1 MTAAPQ
7 GPDLSFLNEEEA
19 RAIFQVLQRDAELR
33 RVEKDRVSK
42 LLKRKKSEKGLQGV
56 TGEWFEEIKRRK
68 YQNYIDVN
76 RMLKP
81 PLEHQLRKS
90 KNTISHYKPVCYIV
104 CPKMSKLDLPD
115 IKDHKEI
122 KMSSRT
128 NPQAQKNTSASFL
141 GFRSPFAWLSSFR
154 RSRKTQSQKQPR
166 YDSSA
171 SPPSKVEEMATAEM
185 CNSPMSTE
193 TSGQSF
199 DTNQNETVE
208 KSTLEWNEQLE
219 KEIFSVLSDLDD
231 QLAQEQAQDP
241 LDRIISTSSASNV
254 QSSSA
259 FPTSKRQTVGRGQQR
274 NDWSDVPSTFF
285 PDGMRTL
292 RAKDEHKIFIR
303 PRKLQSAYINWHQ
316 AAFQEDCSYGDAVEG
331 NPRLHRRRLSAVSF
345 GRSSEG
351 SLYPPSV
358 THNSGFRHKACMNR
372 DTAGRSYSVCSLRR
386 CPSSVSSDQL
396 SASSLQHPLARES
409 KNGFVPRFGRQNP
422 KRIPLSSIVWN
433 NTPDSSE
440 QAPETMFRTQSLMEF
455 HATDH
460 GRYPSSLQETKKYPS
475 YHSKHHYRRSI
486 SSSNCFSRV
495 SCPDKATSPLPFDNW
510 ENYPV
515 YKSEN
520 NLSRSFY
527 RDTSCHGKLYANQKN
542 SYGRKD
548 SYPSWT
554 DIPQCYSDEVF
565 ISPDAS
571 FEAFM
576 ANLNDQQ
583 WAHAKNAKFG
593 SQRLQNDFHVY
604 SPENTSIKRMT
615 RSANRNFSEFTEG
628 CQPWLS
634 CTSSVSSSGI
644 RTDESVFP
652 NSKNQPEP
660 TRLNRNSVVVTQR
673 STKADFAHLEK
684 AEGVKQ
690 ADEDTLL
697 PSVPQQAD
705 ASYINARSFSP
716 NSPASAMWQ
725 RDVSLYSTMTSKRQA
740 QATARGDTAKI
751 YTSNGD
757 KRNVEMKE
765 NDCPPNSAFSQHPC
779 ILPGDGSRKEPF
791 LPSQK
796 EGEHNLHYAAQ
807 RESSKQD
814 SWSAEA
820 LNKATPK
827 RHSSLLNVTSALS
840 TEKLANCQGMLSCP
854 PELSSSFSQNSPQ
867 ALSHKDNAKCLGTL
881 TSSSV
886 NSPVTESQAEGGTTA
901 EVSRTSVSKE
911 VSQKTL
917 QNASTLVTK
926 DYNGQFTTSSPRNGN
941 SGNIYMC
948 GFDGEPNTSENSLS
962 YFCLEKGTEKMRSTS
977 PCIRRFHKQDSSPRH
992 SSSCSTTG
1000 SPGRNSSKSSDPLVI
1015 YYTLPRKSASI
1026 AGSIMS
1032 ETPISLPRESRA
1044 YDCLRSETLH
1054 RADTCYSNQRDVS
1067 CLDPKCSFLTSA
1079 SLNAATTKKDYHSPL
1094 SKNSNDSVSSSTSVD
1109 LTDRCKHLSR
1119 RESSVFSDYKEGGN
1133 FLQKYKTTSTF
1144 TVCVDEDHVKYHEL
1158 VSIYYTLP
1166 RRHSKTFC
1174 SLFRDNS
1181 EDADLP
1187 CPKETAQSPRIQ
1199 NKKNEGHVSLANV
1212 FFPTTSEKEV
1222 SSYSPDQ
1229 VSSVLV
1235 TPQNLRTA
1243 VDSEEENSHLSPS
1256 SEKSVSVVP
1265 NRKDNSAC
1273 LPLAENLLSDV
1284 VTKEI
1289 SFGGPQSTAIV
1300 TKSGKAISDAS
1311 SSQKAETHVK
1321 EKKEILQRATPL
1333 MSTLS
1338 TPPKPTRHL
1347 EKPLYSN
1354 STNKNIVQKG
1364 SSETCSQPPKV
1375 NKKNLN
1381 SLFIR
1386 SKEKSSLGRSG
1397 STEHADVPLTPVEGM
1412 YRDSAQVK
1420 QRVDVLHRTT
1430 PLCNNKFSGLQ
1441 FKTDSSRKKENG
1453 SNFCSKVLPE
1463 SPSKASEVSTAS
1475 SADPFLQLDKVASTD
1490 EVKNSKIKKEQNS
1503 QNSHMG
1509 KVYSGFQESERHIEG
1524 NLNIKVPRVTQ
1535 NQNITQSAE
1544 EENKLLSDCT
1554 SDKVKDIEKRKNRP
1568 SIKNKLAAVYKTSR
1582 KFSSKNLPPKPHIS
1596 NIFSQNDGSA
1606 TSLEVNMSLD
1616 SLISMDSHQPFLELD
1631 NENQNRSLNSDKNTP
1646 RPRTADNKKT
1656 ENQNDPSLLANSK
1669 RRPFTSSYTQKE
1681 AISPQKTAVKV
1692 ENRPRLTTLFPG
1704 KSVTTRNKNS
1714 QVLDLGLESKSQP
1727 ISPSATTS
1735 YPLDEEKGRAS
1746 SHTCA
1751 PPLPLLADK
1760 NSNTYVNSCL
1770 QANTCPE
1777 QNLTS
1782 QTVLGQHQNT
1792 SQPAG
1797 LENANLNSYQLC
1809 KSRAKGQRERHLSE
1823 GICARDSLEI
1833 SASGSNILP
1842 KDGIH
1847 GKRFKSYSEL
1857 LSCDEN
1863 ENWASNDEKCYST
1876 RNLMYPSVEFGIFGK
1891 EQQLAFLENIK
1902 RSLTEGRLWRPCLLN
1917 NPGAFRDT
1925 ESSSVNRAELL
1936 SSSSAGSK
1944 MSSAASSPQEL
1955 PDTYAE
1961 DPATYSDSDS
1971 DTTTDDEYYLDE
1983 IDKESEL

>member
-33 RVEKDRVSK
+33 RAEKDRVSK

-68 YQNYIDVN
+68 FQNYVDAS

-90 KNTISHYKPVCYIV
+90 KNTN
-104 CPKMSKLDLPD
+104 
-115 IKDHKEI
+115 HKEI

-128 NPQAQKNTSASFL
+128 NPQAQKTTSPSFL

-154 RSRKTQSQKQPR
+154 KSRKTQTQKQPR
-166 YDSSA
+166 YDNSA
-171 SPPSKVEEMATAEM
+171 SPSSKVEEMATAEM

-193 TSGQSF
+193 TSGHSF
-199 DTNQNETVE
+199 DTNQNETME

-231 QLAQEQAQDP
+231 QLAQEQTQDP
-241 LDRIISTSSASNV
+241 LDRTASTSSASNV

-259 FPTSKRQTVGRGQQR
+259 FPTSKRQTASRGQQR

-285 PDGMRTL
+285 PDGLRTL

-303 PRKLQSAYINWHQ
+303 PRKLHSAYINWHQ

-331 NPRLHRRRLSAVSF
+331 DPRLHRRRLSAVSF

-358 THNSGFRHKACMNR
+358 TQNSGFRHKGCINR

-386 CPSSVSSDQL
+386 SPSSVSSDQL

-409 KNGFVPRFGRQNP
+409 KNGFLPRFGRQNP

-440 QAPETMFRTQSLMEF
+440 QTPETMFRTQSLMEF

-475 YHSKHHYRRSI
+475 YNSKHHYRRSI
-486 SSSNCFSRV
+486 SSSNCFSRI
-495 SCPDKATSPLPFDNW
+495 SCPDKAVSPLPFDNW
-510 ENYPV
+510 ENYPL

-520 NLSRSFY
+520 NLSRSYY
-527 RDTSCHGKLYANQKN
+527 RDTSSHGKLYANQKN

-548 SYPSWT
+548 SYPSWA

-565 ISPDAS
+565 LSPDAS

-576 ANLNDQQ
+576 ANLNDHQ
-583 WAHAKNAKFG
+583 WAHTKNAKFG
-593 SQRLQNDFHVY
+593 SQRLQNDFHMY
-604 SPENTSIKRMT
+604 SPENTIIKRMT
-615 RSANRNFSEFTEG
+615 RSANRNFSEFTES

-634 CTSSVSSSGI
+634 CNSSVSSSGI

-652 NSKNQPEP
+652 NSKDQPKS
-660 TRLNRNSVVVTQR
+660 TGLNRNSVVVTQR
-673 STKADFAHLEK
+673 STKADFTHLEK

-690 ADEDTLL
+690 PDEDMLL
-697 PSVPQQAD
+697 QSVPQQAD
-705 ASYINARSFSP
+705 TSYINARSFSS
-716 NSPASAMWQ
+716 NSPASAVGQ
-725 RDVSLYSTMTSKRQA
+725 RDVSLFNTVTSKRQT

-751 YTSNGD
+751 STSNGD

-765 NDCPPNSAFSQHPC
+765 NDCPPNSVFSHPPC
-779 ILPGDGSRKEPF
+779 VLPADGSRKEPF

-796 EGEHNLHYAAQ
+796 RWEHNLHYAAQ
-807 RESSKQD
+807 RESIKQD
-814 SWSAEA
+814 NWSTEA

-827 RHSSLLNVTSALS
+827 RQSSLLNVTSSLS
-840 TEKLANCQGMLSCP
+840 TEKLAICQGTLSCS
-854 PELSSSFSQNSPQ
+854 PECSSSFLQNSPQ
-867 ALSHKDNAKCLGTL
+867 ALSHKDNATCLGTL

-886 NSPVTESQAEGGTTA
+886 NCTVTESQAVVGKTA
-901 EVSRTSVSKE
+901 EVGRTGFSNE
-911 VSQKTL
+911 ISQKTL

-926 DYNGQFTTSSPRNGN
+926 DCNGQFTTSSPLNGN
-941 SGNIYMC
+941 SGNIYRHS
-948 GFDGEPNTSENSLS
+948 FDGDPNTSENSLS
-962 YFCLEKGTEKMRSTS
+962 YFCLEKGTEKMKSTS
-977 PCIRRFHKQDSSPRH
+977 PCLRRFHKQDSSPRH
-992 SSSCSTTG
+992 TSSCSITG

-1032 ETPISLPRESRA
+1032 ETPISSPRESRTM
-1044 YDCLRSETLH
+1044 YNRLRSETLH
-1054 RADTCYSNQRDVS
+1054 RADTSYSNQRDVS
-1067 CLDPKCSFLTSA
+1067 CLDSKCSFLTSA
-1079 SLNAATTKKDYHSPL
+1079 SLNAATGDQDYHSPL
-1094 SKNSNDSVSSSTSVD
+1094 TKNINDSISSSTSID
-1109 LTDRCKHLSR
+1109 LTDRCEHRSR

-1187 CPKETAQSPRIQ
+1187 CPKENAQSPRIQ
-1199 NKKNEGHVSLANV
+1199 NKKNEGHVSLAND

-1222 SSYSPDQ
+1222 PSYSSDQ
-1229 VSSVLV
+1229 VSPVLV
-1235 TPQNLRTA
+1235 TPQSLRTA
-1243 VDSEEENSHLSPS
+1243 IDSEEENSHLSPS

-1265 NRKDNSAC
+1265 NKKDNSAY
-1273 LPLAENLLSDV
+1273 LSLAENVLSDV

-1300 TKSGKAISDAS
+1300 DKLGKAISNAS
-1311 SSQKAETHVK
+1311 SSQKAQINVK
-1321 EKKEILQRATPL
+1321 EKKELLQRAT
-1333 MSTLS
+1333 SRISSLS
-1338 TPPKPTRHL
+1338 TPPKPGRHL
-1347 EKPLYSN
+1347 ENRLYSN

-1364 SSETCSQPPKV
+1364 SSESCSQPPKV

-1381 SLFIR
+1381 SLFLR
-1386 SKEKSSLGRSG
+1386 SREKSSLGRSDR
-1397 STEHADVPLTPVEGM
+1397 TEHADVPLSSMEDV
-1412 YRDSAQVK
+1412 YRDSTQVK
-1420 QRVDVLHRTT
+1420 QRVDILHRTT

-1441 FKTDSSRKKENG
+1441 LRADSSRKKENG
-1453 SNFCSKVLPE
+1453 LNICSKVLPE
-1463 SPSKASEVSTAS
+1463 SPSKASE
-1475 SADPFLQLDKVASTD
+1475 PFLK
-1490 EVKNSKIKKEQNS
+1490 
-1503 QNSHMG
+1503 
-1509 KVYSGFQESERHIEG
+1509 
-1524 NLNIKVPRVTQ
+1524 
-1535 NQNITQSAE
+1535 
-1544 EENKLLSDCT
+1544 
-1554 SDKVKDIEKRKNRP
+1554 
-1568 SIKNKLAAVYKTSR
+1568 
-1582 KFSSKNLPPKPHIS
+1582 
-1596 NIFSQNDGSA
+1596 
-1606 TSLEVNMSLD
+1606 
-1616 SLISMDSHQPFLELD
+1616 LD
-1631 NENQNRSLNSDKNTP
+1631 NENRNHSLNSEKNTP

-1656 ENQNDPSLLANSK
+1656 GNQNDPSLLINTK

-1681 AISPQKTAVKV
+1681 AISPQKTALKV
-1692 ENRPRLTTLFPG
+1692 ENRPGLTTLFPD
-1704 KSVTTRNKNS
+1704 KAVTTRNKNS
-1714 QVLDLGLESKSQP
+1714 QTLDLGLESKSQP
-1727 ISPSATTS
+1727 IAPSATTS

-1746 SHTCA
+1746 RHACA
-1751 PPLPLLADK
+1751 PPSPLLTDK
-1760 NSNTYVNSCL
+1760 NSNTYINSCL
-1770 QANTCPE
+1770 QADTCPE

-1782 QTVLGQHQNT
+1782 QTVLGQRQNT
-1792 SQPAG
+1792 SQPPS

-1809 KSRAKGQRERHLSE
+1809 KSHAKSQRERHLSE
-1823 GICARDSLEI
+1823 GICARDSLET
-1833 SASGSNILP
+1833 SASGSNILH

-1863 ENWASNDEKCYST
+1863 ENWASDDEKCYST

-1925 ESSSVNRAELL
+1925 ESSSINRTELL
-1936 SSSSAGSK
+1936 SSSSAGSR
-1944 MSSAASSPQEL
+1944 MSSAASSPREL
-1955 PDTYAE
+1955 TDTYVE
-1961 DPATYSDSDS
+1961 DPAAYSDSDS

>member
-1 MTAAPQ
+1 MTAAPPR
-7 GPDLSFLNEEEA
+7 PDLSFLNEEEA

-33 RVEKDRVSK
+33 RAEKDRVSK

-68 YQNYIDVN
+68 FQNYIDAS

-81 PLEHQLRKS
+81 PLEHQLKKS
-90 KNTISHYKPVCYIV
+90 KTIN
-104 CPKMSKLDLPD
+104 L
-115 IKDHKEI
+115 KEI

-154 RSRKTQSQKQPR
+154 KSRKTQTQKQPR

-171 SPPSKVEEMATAEM
+171 SPSSKVEEMATTEM

-193 TSGQSF
+193 TSGHPF
-199 DTNQNETVE
+199 DTNQNETME

-231 QLAQEQAQDP
+231 QLAQEQTQDP
-241 LDRIISTSSASNV
+241 LDRTASTSSASNV

-259 FPTSKRQTVGRGQQR
+259 FPTSKKQTASRGPQR

-285 PDGMRTL
+285 PDGLRTL

-303 PRKLQSAYINWHQ
+303 PRKLHSAYINWHQ
-316 AAFQEDCSYGDAVEG
+316 AAFQEDCSYGDAIEG

-358 THNSGFRHKACMNR
+358 TQNSGFRHKGCINR

-422 KRIPLSSIVWN
+422 KRTPLSSIVWN
-433 NTPDSSE
+433 NTPDSPE
-440 QAPETMFRTQSLMEF
+440 QPPETMFRTQSLMEF

-475 YHSKHHYRRSI
+475 YNSKHHYRRSI
-486 SSSNCFSRV
+486 SSSNCFSRI
-495 SCPDKATSPLPFDNW
+495 SCPDKAASPLPFDNW
-510 ENYPV
+510 ENYPL

-520 NLSRSFY
+520 NLSRSYY
-527 RDTSCHGKLYANQKN
+527 RDTSSHGKLYANQKN

-548 SYPSWT
+548 SYPSWA
-554 DIPQCYSDEVF
+554 DIPQGYSDEVF
-565 ISPDAS
+565 LSPDAS

-576 ANLNDQQ
+576 ANLNDHQ
-583 WAHAKNAKFG
+583 WAHTKNAKFG
-593 SQRLQNDFHVY
+593 SQRLQNDFHMY

-615 RSANRNFSEFTEG
+615 RSANRNFSEFTES

-634 CTSSVSSSGI
+634 CNSSVSSSGI

-652 NSKNQPEP
+652 NSKDQPKP
-660 TRLNRNSVVVTQR
+660 TGLNRNAVVTQR
-673 STKADFAHLEK
+673 STKADFTHLEK

-690 ADEDTLL
+690 PDEDMLL
-697 PSVPQQAD
+697 QSVPQQAD
-705 ASYINARSFSP
+705 TSYINARSFSYH
-716 NSPASAMWQ
+716 SPASAMWQ
-725 RDVSLYSTMTSKRQA
+725 RDISLSNTMTSKRQT

-751 YTSNGD
+751 CTSNGD

-765 NDCPPNSAFSQHPC
+765 NDCPPNSVFSHPPC
-779 ILPGDGSRKEPF
+779 VLPADGSRKEPF

-796 EGEHNLHYAAQ
+796 EWEHNLHYAAH
-807 RESSKQD
+807 RESIKQD

-820 LNKATPK
+820 LNKPTSK
-827 RHSSLLNVTSALS
+827 RQSSLLNVTSALS

-854 PELSSSFSQNSPQ
+854 PEHSSSFSQNSPQ

-886 NSPVTESQAEGGTTA
+886 NCTVTESEAEVGKTA
-901 EVSRTSVSKE
+901 ELSRTGVSKE
-911 VSQKTL
+911 ISQKTL

-926 DYNGQFTTSSPRNGN
+926 DCNGQFTTSSPRNGN
-941 SGNIYMC
+941 SGNIYRHS
-948 GFDGEPNTSENSLS
+948 FDGDLNTSENSLS
-962 YFCLEKGTEKMRSTS
+962 YFCLEKGTEKMKSTS

-992 SSSCSTTG
+992 TSSCSITG

-1032 ETPISLPRESRA
+1032 EMPISLPRESRTT
-1044 YDCLRSETLH
+1044 YNCLRSETLH
-1054 RADTCYSNQRDVS
+1054 RPDTSYSNQRDVS

-1079 SLNAATTKKDYHSPL
+1079 SLNAATDDKDYHSPL
-1094 SKNSNDSVSSSTSVD
+1094 IKNINDSVSSSTSID
-1109 LTDRCKHLSR
+1109 LTDRCEHRSR

-1181 EDADLP
+1181 EDTDLP
-1187 CPKETAQSPRIQ
+1187 CPKENAQSTKIQ
-1199 NKKNEGHVSLANV
+1199 NKKNEGHVSLAND

-1222 SSYSPDQ
+1222 PSYSSDQ
-1229 VSSVLV
+1229 VSPVLV
-1235 TPQNLRTA
+1235 TPQDLRTA

-1256 SEKSVSVVP
+1256 SEKSVSMIP
-1265 NRKDNSAC
+1265 NKKDNSVY
-1273 LPLAENLLSDV
+1273 LSSAENVLSDV

-1289 SFGGPQSTAIV
+1289 SLGGPRSTAIV
-1300 TKSGKAISDAS
+1300 DKLGKAISNAS
-1311 SSQKAETHVK
+1311 NSQKAQINVK
-1321 EKKEILQRATPL
+1321 EKKEVLQRATPRI
-1333 MSTLS
+1333 SALS
-1338 TPPKPTRHL
+1338 TPPKPGRHL
-1347 EKPLYSN
+1347 ENPLCSN

-1364 SSETCSQPPKV
+1364 SSESGSQPPKV

-1381 SLFIR
+1381 SLFLHSR
-1386 SKEKSSLGRSG
+1386 EKSSLGRSG
-1397 STEHADVPLTPVEGM
+1397 NTEHADVPLSPMEDV
-1412 YRDSAQVK
+1412 YRDSTQGK

-1430 PLCNNKFSGLQ
+1430 SLCNNKFSGLQ
-1441 FKTDSSRKKENG
+1441 LRADSSRKKENG
-1453 SNFCSKVLPE
+1453 LNFCSKVLPE

-1475 SADPFLQLDKVASTD
+1475 SAVPLRQLDKVTSTDTD

-1503 QNSHMG
+1503 QSSHMG
-1509 KVYSGFQESERHIEG
+1509 KVYSGFQESERHSEG
-1524 NLNIKVPRVTQ
+1524 NLNIKVPRAAQ
-1535 NQNITQSAE
+1535 DQNIIQSAE

-1606 TSLEVNMSLD
+1606 TSLDDNMSLD
-1616 SLISMDSHQPFLELD
+1616 SLISMDSHQPFLKLD
-1631 NENQNRSLNSDKNTP
+1631 NENQNHSLNSEKNAP

-1656 ENQNDPSLLANSK
+1656 ENQNDPSLLVNTK

-1681 AISPQKTAVKV
+1681 AISPQKNAVKV
-1692 ENRPRLTTLFPG
+1692 ENRPRLTTLFPD
-1704 KSVTTRNKNS
+1704 KAVTTRNKNS
-1714 QVLDLGLESKSQP
+1714 QRLDLRLESKSQP
-1727 ISPSATTS
+1727 IAPSATTS

-1746 SHTCA
+1746 RHACA
-1751 PPLPLLADK
+1751 PPSSLLTDK

-1770 QANTCPE
+1770 QADTCPE

-1782 QTVLGQHQNT
+1782 QTVLGQRQNT
-1792 SQPAG
+1792 SQPPS
-1797 LENANLNSYQLC
+1797 LENANLNSYQLR
-1809 KSRAKGQRERHLSE
+1809 KSHVKSQRERHLSE
-1823 GICARDSLEI
+1823 GICARDSPET
-1833 SASGSNILP
+1833 SASGSNILL

-1863 ENWASNDEKCYST
+1863 ENWASDDEKCYST

-1925 ESSSVNRAELL
+1925 ESSSINRAELL
-1936 SSSSAGSK
+1936 SSSSAGSR
-1944 MSSAASSPQEL
+1944 MSSAASSPREL
-1955 PDTYAE
+1955 TDTYVE
-1961 DPATYSDSDS
+1961 DPAAYSDSDS